1 MRVLE
6 QADYQKGLYDY
17 GARMRAGMVEAFA
30 DEGIEVSTSGFDS
43 VFSLWFSRE
52 VPSTYDEA
60 LEKVRLDASRI
71 TYEELRRNGV
81 IGLPTPW
88 GRYFVSFAHGDE
100 ELAITLNAYKAAA
113 REVAQ
118 AKVV

>member
-1 MRVLE
+1 
-6 QADYQKGLYDY
+6 
-17 GARMRAGMVEAFA
+17 
-30 DEGIEVSTSGFDS
+30 
-43 VFSLWFSRE
+43 
-52 VPSTYDEA
+52 
-60 LEKVRLDASRI
+60 
-71 TYEELRRNGV
+71 V